1 MTWRAEVFRFGNL
14 PPQDCLGIVCAKPQ
28 WGLCRARQRARYSV
42 KHNGI
47 QTVVVGV
54 VKSMHETAATVT
66 LCDDTKYVL
75 VEIKIFTGL
84 EAQQHS
90 ERVEVSL
97 WKPPTATWRLC
108 APNHNKR
115 SVWQHLGNRDARA
128 EVSPPS

>member
-1 MTWRAEVFRFGNL
+1 MSWRAEVFRFGNL

-28 WGLCRARQRARYSV
+28 WGLYRARQRARYSV

-54 VKSMHETAATVT
+54 LKSMHQTRATATF
-66 LCDDTKYVL
+66 CDDTQYVL
-75 VEIKIFTGL
+75 VEIKMSTRL

-97 WKPPTATWRLC
+97 WKPPPATWRLC

-115 SVWQHLGNRDARA
+115 SVWQLLGNSDARA
-128 EVSPPS
+128 GGFLPS